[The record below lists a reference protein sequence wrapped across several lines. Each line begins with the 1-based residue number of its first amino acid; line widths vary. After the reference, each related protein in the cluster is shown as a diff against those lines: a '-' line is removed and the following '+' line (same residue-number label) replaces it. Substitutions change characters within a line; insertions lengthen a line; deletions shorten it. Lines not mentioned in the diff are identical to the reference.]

1 MKKPVHKSKKNQEKL
16 YNLIFGGVLAL
27 MVILLVALL
36 ISKAFAPEAT
46 DYVITADGH
55 VHTADGA
62 HVGTTDELY
71 GSGYVVTEDGHVHA
85 ADGTHLGTYDDTFAD
100 PTAQP
105 TAQPTAESTEEPTAE
120 PTEEPA
126 N

>member
-1 MKKPVHKSKKNQEKL
+1 MKKPVHKSKKQQEKL
-16 YNLIFGGVLAL
+16 YNIIFGGALAV

-36 ISKAFAPEAT
+36 ISKAFAPET
-46 DYVITADGH
+46 SDLIITADGH

-62 HVGTTDELY
+62 HVGTTEDLLDT
-71 GSGYVVTEDGHVHA
+71 GYIVTEDGHVHA
-85 ADGTHLGTYDDTFAD
+85 PDGTHLGTYDATPAD
-100 PTAQP
+100 PT
-105 TAQPTAESTEEPTAE
+105 TAPSEEPAAD